1 MHRFWT
7 LAALAAAVTQAT
19 CQTGRAQGPFS
30 GPAPVG
36 TQAPMGSPVPM
47 GNPIVG
53 NGAPVT
59 TDYPQGGVP
68 VTPGTGPVSYSGD
81 WSAVGGP
88 VGLGT
93 RGRFQLPKTPFKGFL
108 DVEIVGLEPDRRVV
122 FRVTHPS
129 LTWISSAETRPD
141 GDGTQFVYGGEMTLH
156 GWRRLLEPML
166 KSELAA
172 GEAKEAEQLKALL
185 ESEARVALPT

>member
-1 MHRFWT
+1 VIRYETTTRIERPPEVVF
-7 LAALAAAVTQAT
+7 AALLDAKRYSEWTPMT
-19 CQTGRAQGPFS
+19 DMTFD
-30 GPAPVG
+30 APD
-36 TQAPMGSPVPM
+36 GS
-47 GNPIVG
+47 
-53 NGAPVT
+53 
-59 TDYPQGGVP
+59 
-68 VTPGTGPVSYSGD
+68 
-81 WSAVGGP
+81 

-93 RGRFQLPKTPFKGFL
+93 RGRFQLPKSPFKGFL
-108 DVEIVGLEPDRRVV
+108 DVEIVELEPDRRVV

-129 LTWISSAETRPD
+129 LTWISTAQTRPD

-185 ESEARVALPT
+185 ESEARVAVPA